1 MSSTEI
7 QNYNGLLD
15 WVKEK
20 LKELKN
26 NLFGERYITRFEKVE
41 PLRCPGCF
49 RCFDKVLNRWIN
61 CNFDTPLSGYTLSV
75 KNGYLVVVH
84 RIGSKIYYYRV
95 PEKYCRGKIVR
106 GRTLAGC
113 VIYLKPTIISPKN
126 LYLVED
132 GKSIVYKSP
141 EPKISHP
148 TDETQQGSSTRQV
161 YTTTTTTT
169 TTTTPKTVPIP
180 TQQSKE
186 DIPTASVFRQ
196 SQHQQTDNKFAYILL
211 GLGLAAIILTSR
223 R

>member
-75 KNGYLVVVH
+75 KDGYLVVVH
-84 RIGSKIYYYRV
+84 RIGKKIYYYRV

-141 EPKISHP
+141 EPKISHQ
-148 TDETQQGSSTRQV
+148 TDETHQVSSNRQV
-161 YTTTTTTT
+161 YTTTTTTAT
-169 TTTTPKTVPIP
+169 IKPVFLPP
-180 TQQSKE
+180 QPSKE
-186 DIPTASVFRQ
+186 ESRPTASISRQ
-196 SQHQQTDNKFAYILL
+196 SQQSQQNDNKFVYILL
-211 GLGLAAIILTSR
+211 GLGLVAIILTSR